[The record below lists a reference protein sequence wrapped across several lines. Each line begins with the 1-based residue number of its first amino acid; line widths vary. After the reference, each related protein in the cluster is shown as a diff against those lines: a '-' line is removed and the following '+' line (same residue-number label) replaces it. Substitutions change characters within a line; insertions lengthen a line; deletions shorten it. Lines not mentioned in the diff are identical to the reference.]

1 MKKYIHLPCSAN
13 LAWISP
19 ASRRTTAVYSQGDRQ
34 HLKPGD
40 TYTFHPAV
48 WHMWSSH
55 KHRHKH
61 RNISHLSLP
70 CHTPSITHSL
80 QGYNRQY
87 AAPPPQ
93 KKPFIW
99 GRRLFQLT
107 KNLSFSISQ
116 NGITRLITNI
126 VFRLMPQQGLKAPPG
141 DKARTGTL
149 GHLRQP

>member
-61 RNISHLSLP
+61 RNISHLSYS
-70 CHTPSITHSL
+70 HHSL

-87 AAPPPQ
+87 AAPP
-93 KKPFIW
+93 KKRPFIR
-99 GRRLFQLT
+99 GRQFFQLT

-116 NGITRLITNI
+116 KGITRLITNI
-126 VFRLMPQQGLKAPPG
+126 VFRLMPQHGLKAPPG
-141 DKARTGTL
+141 DKAWTGRL